1 MLLVELFA
9 LLAQCVRSPYIYYS
23 YIFSAAF
30 VALRLLSN
38 AKFLKKKIATGC

>member
-9 LLAQCVRSPYIYYS
+9 LLAQCVRSPYNYS
-23 YIFSAAF
+23 YIFSAAS